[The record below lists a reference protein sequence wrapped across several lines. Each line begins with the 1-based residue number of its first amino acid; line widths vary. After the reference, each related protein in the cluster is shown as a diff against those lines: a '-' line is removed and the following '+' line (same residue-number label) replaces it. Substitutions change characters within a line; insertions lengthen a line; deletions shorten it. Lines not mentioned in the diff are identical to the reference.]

1 LANETPSSKSLNHFT
16 VFYKYR
22 SFFFELKKVLITSIH
37 SSFNMLLAAFIT
49 GLVGSLHCLGMC
61 GPIAM
66 ALPRSGHTLIA
77 VMPGRLLY
85 NLGRVTTY
93 SLLGGLA
100 GLLGHSAKLAG
111 FQQSLSIGLGIALL
125 LLALFSINAEKRF
138 FSIPAVERMMGRLR
152 ARLGKYFGNPAPGN
166 FMAIGLL
173 NGLLPCGF
181 VYLALA
187 GAAAQGHIVDSM
199 TFMAFFGLGTIP
211 MMMGISLLA
220 IKMPQG
226 MKSKVRPFLTA
237 FAVAFALLLIVR
249 GMRLDI
255 PYISPAT
262 PSAEVA
268 AGCG

>member
-1 LANETPSSKSLNHFT
+1 
-16 VFYKYR
+16 
-22 SFFFELKKVLITSIH
+22 
-37 SSFNMLLAAFIT
+37 
-49 GLVGSLHCLGMC
+49 
-61 GPIAM
+61 
-66 ALPRSGHTLIA
+66 
-77 VMPGRLLY
+77 
-85 NLGRVTTY
+85 
-93 SLLGGLA
+93 
-100 GLLGHSAKLAG
+100 
-111 FQQSLSIGLGIALL
+111 
-125 LLALFSINAEKRF
+125 
-138 FSIPAVERMMGRLR
+138 
-152 ARLGKYFGNPAPGN
+152 
-166 FMAIGLL
+166 
-173 NGLLPCGF
+173 
-181 VYLALA
+181 
-187 GAAAQGHIVDSM
+187 M